1 MPVGLLRLELDTLW
15 VTDAHGRLR
24 HCRTDAGEPSPLL
37 VVGAGEAID
46 GCWATSAALPAV
58 VVDRVHELLADE
70 PLQASAVGWAP
81 RAAEALAAAVGSVGV
96 LAPPHGG
103 PSYLVPA
110 GLVPDPAVELHT
122 SADAD
127 AGATLAL
134 VPSADRALPA
144 PWVVAVVDGQAAA
157 VCETARSAPASV
169 EAGVWTYEPFRRRG
183 LAAAVTAAWSALVAE
198 RTAFYSTSWDN
209 HASQAVARR
218 LGLPTVGHWWQLSPA
233 D

>member
-1 MPVGLLRLELDTLW
+1 MDVGLLRLELDTLW
-15 VTDAHGRLR
+15 VTDTDGRLR
-24 HCRTDAGEPSPLL
+24 HCRTDAGELPPLL
-37 VVGAGEAID
+37 VVAAGEATE
-46 GCWATSAALPAV
+46 GCWAASFGMSAAVL
-58 VVDRVHELLADE
+58 DRVEELLSDE
-70 PLQASAVGWAP
+70 PLHASGVGWAP
-81 RAAEALAAAVGSVGV
+81 RAADAIVAAVGSVGP

-110 GLVPDPAVELHT
+110 GLVPDPAVDLRT
-122 SADAD
+122 SADVD
-127 AGATLAL
+127 ATTTLAL
-134 VPSADRALPA
+134 VPSADRALTA

-183 LAAAVTAAWSALVAE
+183 LAATVTAAWSALVPE

-209 HASQAVARR
+209 HASQAVATR

-233 D
+233 R